1 MDNTAST
8 QTKIRPRPKLNS
20 RTHYRIRK
28 MVKIIKHD
36 PRITNQELMKIFK
49 CGLSSVSRMKT
60 LAVEYHYA
68 PREEIMG
75 LRFGHREPEPACPI
89 APAGTVEISTPT
101 TPNAIEFSD
110 AVDVVI
116 SNVLRK
122 LSLLVGNNKSDREI
136 WLDIASVASI
146 MAASPAKKKEVELP

>member
-8 QTKIRPRPKLNS
+8 QTNIKPRPKLNS

-36 PRITNQELMKIFK
+36 PRITNQMLMKIFK
-49 CGLSSVSRMKT
+49 CGLSSISRMKT

-75 LRFGHREPEPACPI
+75 VRFGRREPAV
-89 APAGTVEISTPT
+89 APAGTVEMSTST

-146 MAASPAKKKEVELP
+146 MAASPAKKKEVELS